1 MADGPRLTLVRQR
14 GRGVASSAHQGV
26 GPLPPNVRRAL
37 IPSKSCLCRCCADE
51 VRQGFGGD

>member
-1 MADGPRLTLVRQR
+1 MAGGPRLTLVRQR

-37 IPSKSCLCRCCADE
+37 PQQELSLPVLR
-51 VRQGFGGD
+51 